1 MTKTE
6 KGVPVMTAKE
16 ISNYELQTVKMCIQ
30 TYYNLYG
37 VMPGTRD
44 MLDWLGETYAK
55 VISMFLPE
63 QHAA

>member
-1 MTKTE
+1 
-6 KGVPVMTAKE
+6 MTAKE

-37 VMPGTRD
+37 VMPGTQD

-55 VISMFLPE
+55 VIPMFLPE